1 MRLTMPF
8 VIAGLAIAAVPVGAQ
23 DPDRRIVVHEVL
35 RTAKARAYQGRN
47 AGPEQTERF
56 SRKVRIGRDG
66 RVSISNI
73 SGDIV
78 VTGGSGDE
86 VSIEAVKRARGDR
99 SELARVEIV
108 VEERAG
114 RVDVRAEHD
123 RYQSDRGRRGDSAS
137 VDFTVTV
144 PASASLD
151 VHSVSGSLKVTGVR
165 GAVRAET
172 VSGNVTTT
180 DTPNLEHAK
189 SVSGDVSLTGAAA
202 EGDLSAGSVSGSITA
217 RGLKARGLDLGSV
230 SGDVIAHRCH
240 LRPADRQVGQ
250 RQRRV
255 RGRDRAQ
262 RALRNQ
268 FAFRDR
274 APGARQPVRLRAER
288 EQLQRFDPVGSAA
301 DDRWRLGA
309 GSRLDPGTAPRGQQ
323 RAQHA
328 RDLRRRQRDAHHPD
342 VQRGHH
348 HRQTV
353 GRVDRSPSAA
363 APAAVSDCTRPPCC
377 HLSRRTA
384 PRLLPSSV

>member
-8 VIAGLAIAAVPVGAQ
+8 VIAGLAMAAVPVGAQ
-23 DPDRRIVVHEVL
+23 DLDRRIVPHEVV

-47 AGPEQTERF
+47 VGPEQTERF

-99 SELARVEIV
+99 SELARVEII

-123 RYQSDRGRRGDSAS
+123 RDRSDRGRRGDSAS

-172 VSGNVTTT
+172 VSGHVTTT

-202 EGDLSAGSVSGSITA
+202 DGDLSAGSVSGSITA

-230 SGDVIAHRCH
+230 SGDVTLTDVTCERLTVKSVSGSVEYAGAIARNGRYEINSHS
-240 LRPADRQVGQ
+240 GT
-250 RQRRV
+250 V
-255 RGRDRAQ
+255 RLVLANPSGFELNANSFSGSIRSDLPLTIGGDTARDRTPSRSRRREDNNEHNM
-262 RALRNQ
+262 RAT
-268 FAFRDR
+268 FGD
-274 APGARQPVRLRAER
+274 
-288 EQLQRFDPVGSAA
+288 GSATLTIRTFSG
-301 DDRWRLGA
+301 DIII
-309 GSRLDPGTAPRGQQ
+309 
-323 RAQHA
+323 
-328 RDLRRRQRDAHHPD
+328 
-342 VQRGHH
+342 
-348 HRQTV
+348 
-353 GRVDRSPSAA
+353 
-363 APAAVSDCTRPPCC
+363 
-377 HLSRRTA
+377 SRR
-384 PRLLPSSV
+384 